1 MILLKKFNILNK
13 KLKKDLIYK
22 VFFNY
27 LILKICGYFLK
38 ISREAYNL
46 DSYS

>member
-13 KLKKDLIYK
+13 KKDLIYK

-27 LILKICGYFLK
+27 LMLKICGYFLK